1 MTSLA
6 FRTFEECTTF
16 SDVVGGSQEFLISFP
31 KHYALACPS
40 DELSAAQSLAWA
52 AIFMYPVGVILLS
65 GCLLYVSRQALLLEE
80 QTTPYTRSIAFL
92 HAPYV
97 PKFFYFELLELSKKL
112 LLIGF
117 ASACRPYIGPIP
129 GPFPVNSRACVRA
142 QLIEPGSLLQIMIA
156 VIVSLLFLVL
166 HLQSMPFRNPMDNLL
181 GTVGKLS
188 LVVFFFWCSL
198 LQTGALGDKDDIE
211 SGRLSAM
218 GEAVS
223 MLMLISILGVL
234 LVTVILFIL
243 ETAAKTATD
252 LVQKRKHELWAG
264 CTTDPPITK
273 WHGNKSYA
281 CFLSHVHFP

>member
-92 HAPYV
+92 HAPFV
-97 PKFFYFELLELSKKL
+97 PKFFYFELLELTKKL

-117 ASACRPYIGPIP
+117 ASACCACIKSIP
-129 GPFPVNSRACVRA
+129 SPF
-142 QLIEPGSLLQIMIA
+142 
-156 VIVSLLFLVL
+156 
-166 HLQSMPFRNPMDNLL
+166 
-181 GTVGKLS
+181 
-188 LVVFFFWCSL
+188 
-198 LQTGALGDKDDIE
+198 
-211 SGRLSAM
+211 
-218 GEAVS
+218 
-223 MLMLISILGVL
+223 
-234 LVTVILFIL
+234 
-243 ETAAKTATD
+243 
-252 LVQKRKHELWAG
+252 
-264 CTTDPPITK
+264 
-273 WHGNKSYA
+273 
-281 CFLSHVHFP
+281 